1 MPGAHRLRW
10 LAVCAALLAG
20 WTCNFPTDQSP
31 SVFVLVTA
39 PRTFLLRGERL
50 KVQARAVRIVGKDT
64 LVVPNVVF
72 SWSTAN
78 PNFAT
83 VQRDTGSSATVTGV
97 NSGSAGIIA
106 RAANFDKARQGN
118 LAIRVA
124 NPLEIDSVRPRIV
137 RYGEVARVY
146 GIGVDSLF
154 LTSLA
159 GVTLIPYPFSATR
172 NRGTGEG
179 RVSYWVPPPATSDS
193 LFYLGAGVFGFADS
207 VTKILPRDIYD
218 PNDTIPAKINLD
230 LGGPWPAQLPSILFL
245 NPALAFEETP
255 RGVSRADW
263 FNFTTSDT
271 TSSYTF
277 FINHPT
283 SGDTTGVRTF
293 IMDSLAYKGTV
304 AGGYYGR
311 DSADYLG
318 SDLMRCKGQAF
329 KPAQAPRES
338 TVVALR
344 GLPSNGPSR
353 ASMHVLAFFS
363 PSSPQRYG
371 LGVVKGYI
379 VADPRIQPDK
389 YEPNKF
395 CHYADF
401 GNRKIALPNP
411 GTFSDTLTIDN
422 PHGIDWLRIDL
433 QGGSGT
439 TLVNFQTIA
448 RPFTTPDTSDID
460 LYVLTVP
467 NSATPTQL
475 TLVGADTAAGSTSNI
490 TLSLNAGASYYLAV
504 VDFAGVPTRYSL
516 CMARQVSILLPPT
529 CTPIPAVGSAA
540 LGAPNPIVR
549 TRRHRAGATLPFLQ
563 AAPAGA
569 PRVGTGTGGL
579 FDPKRQTF
587 P

>member
-1 MPGAHRLRW
+1 MPAAYRLRW
-10 LAVCAALLAG
+10 LAICAALLAG

-39 PRTFLLRGERL
+39 PRTFLLRGQRL
-50 KVQARAVRIVGKDT
+50 RVQARAVRVVGKDT

-72 SWSTAN
+72 AWSTAN

-97 NSGSAGIIA
+97 NSGSAAIIA

-137 RYGEVARVY
+137 RYGELARVY

-172 NRGTGEG
+172 NGVTGVG

-193 LFYLGAGVFGFADS
+193 LFYLGAGVFGFTDS
-207 VTKILPRDIYD
+207 ITKILPHDIYD

-230 LGGPWPAQLPSILFL
+230 LGGPWPTQLPNVLFL

-263 FNFTTSDT
+263 FNFTISDT
-271 TSSYTF
+271 TSDYTF
-277 FINHPT
+277 FLTFPT

-293 IMDSLAYKGTV
+293 ITDSLAYKGTV
-304 AGGYYGR
+304 PGGYFGR
-311 DSADYLG
+311 DSADFIG

-329 KPAQAPRES
+329 SPHMAPRDS

-344 GLPSNGPSR
+344 GLPSNGPR
-353 ASMHVLAFFS
+353 ASMHVLTFFS

-371 LGVVKGYI
+371 LAVIKGYI
-379 VADPRIQPDK
+379 VANPLIQPDK
-389 YEPNKF
+389 YEPNRF

-401 GNRKIALPNP
+401 GNRRITLPNP
-411 GTFSDTLTIDN
+411 GVFSDTLTIDN
-422 PHGIDWLRIDL
+422 PHAIDWLRIDL
-433 QGGSGT
+433 TGGSGT
-439 TLVNFQTIA
+439 TQVNFQTIG
-448 RPFTTPDTSDID
+448 RPFTAPDTSDID
-460 LYVLTVP
+460 IYVLTVP
-467 NSATPTQL
+467 NSASSTGL

-490 TLSLNAGASYYLAV
+490 TLTLNAGASYYVAV

-516 CMARQVSILLPPT
+516 CMARAIALPS
-529 CTPIPAVGSAA
+529 CTPIPLSAASAA
-540 LGAPNPIVR
+540 LRATSPVVR
-549 TRRHRAGATLPFLQ
+549 ARRRRAGATLPFLQ
-563 AAPAGA
+563 VAPPGAARA
-569 PRVGTGTGGL
+569 GTGTGGL
-579 FDPKRQTF
+579 FDPRRQTF

>member
-1 MPGAHRLRW
+1 MPAAYRSRW

-50 KVQARAVRIVGKDT
+50 KVQARAVRVVGKDT

-72 SWSTAN
+72 AWSTAN

-97 NSGSAGIIA
+97 NSGSAGIVA

-137 RYGEVARVY
+137 RYGELAKVY

-172 NRGTGEG
+172 NKVTGEG

-230 LGGPWPAQLPSILFL
+230 LGGPWPTQLPSVLFL

-263 FNFTTSDT
+263 FDFTISDT
-271 TSSYTF
+271 TSDYTF
-277 FINHPT
+277 FINFPT

-293 IMDSLAYKGTV
+293 ILDSLGYKGTV
-304 AGGYYGR
+304 PGGYFGR
-311 DSADYLG
+311 DSGDYIG
-318 SDLMRCKGQAF
+318 SDLVRCKGQAF
-329 KPAQAPRES
+329 SPHMAPRES

-344 GLPSNGPSR
+344 GLPSH
-353 ASMHVLAFFS
+353 SMHMLAFFS

-371 LGVVKGYI
+371 LGVLKGYL

-389 YEPNKF
+389 FEPNRF

-401 GNRKIALPNP
+401 GNRKIALLNP

-422 PHGIDWLRIDL
+422 PHAIDWLRIDL

-439 TLVNFQTIA
+439 TLVNFQTIG
-448 RPFTTPDTSDID
+448 RPFPAQPDTSDID
-460 LYVLTVP
+460 IYVLTVP

-490 TLSLNAGASYYLAV
+490 TLTLNAGASYYVAV

-516 CMARQVSILLPPT
+516 CMMRGGSILLPPS
-529 CTPIPAVGSAA
+529 CTPIPAVASAA
-540 LGAPNPIVR
+540 LTAPSSVSR
-549 TRRHRAGATLPFLQ
+549 ARRRRAGATLPFLQ
-563 AAPAGA
+563 AAPPGA
-569 PRVGTGTGGL
+569 ARARAGTGGF
-579 FDPKRQTF
+579 FDPRRQTF

>member
-50 KVQARAVRIVGKDT
+50 KVRARAVRVVGKDT

-72 SWSTAN
+72 AWSTAN

-97 NSGSAGIIA
+97 NSGSAAIIA

-172 NRGTGEG
+172 NKVTGEG

-207 VTKILPRDIYD
+207 VTKILPRDIFE
-218 PNDTIPAKINLD
+218 PNDTIPSKINLD
-230 LGGPWPAQLPSILFL
+230 LGGPWPTQLPSVLFL

-255 RGVSRADW
+255 RGVSAADW
-263 FNFTTSDT
+263 FDFTASD
-271 TSSYTF
+271 SVSDYTF
-277 FINHPT
+277 FINFPT

-293 IMDSLAYKGTV
+293 ILDSLRYST
-304 AGGYYGR
+304 AGGGYSGR
-311 DSADYLG
+311 DSADYIG

-344 GLPSNGPSR
+344 GLPSH
-353 ASMHVLAFFS
+353 SMHVLAFFS

-379 VADPRIQPDK
+379 IADPRIKPDK

-460 LYVLTVP
+460 IYVLTVP

-490 TLSLNAGASYYLAV
+490 TLSLNAGASYYVAI
-504 VDFAGVPTRYSL
+504 VDFAGVPTLYSL
-516 CMARQVSILLPPT
+516 CMARGGSILLPPS
-529 CTPIPAVGSAA
+529 CTPIPATVSAA
-540 LGAPNPIVR
+540 LRVPPPSPIVR
-549 TRRHRAGATLPFLQ
+549 ARRHRAGATLPFLQ
-563 AAPAGA
+563 VAPPGAARAGA
-569 PRVGTGTGGL
+569 GTGGL
-579 FDPKRQTF
+579 FDPRRQTF

>member
-1 MPGAHRLRW
+1 MPAAHRLRW

-50 KVQARAVRIVGKDT
+50 KVQARAVRVVGKDT

-83 VQRDTGSSATVTGV
+83 VQRDT
-97 NSGSAGIIA
+97 GSAGIIA

-172 NRGTGEG
+172 NKGTGEG

-230 LGGPWPAQLPSILFL
+230 LGGPWPAQLPSVLFL

-263 FNFTTSDT
+263 FNFTISDT
-271 TSSYTF
+271 TSDYTF
-277 FINHPT
+277 FINFPT
-283 SGDTTGVRTF
+283 SG
-293 IMDSLAYKGTV
+293 
-304 AGGYYGR
+304 
-311 DSADYLG
+311 
-318 SDLMRCKGQAF
+318 
-329 KPAQAPRES
+329 
-338 TVVALR
+338 
-344 GLPSNGPSR
+344 
-353 ASMHVLAFFS
+353 
-363 PSSPQRYG
+363 
-371 LGVVKGYI
+371 
-379 VADPRIQPDK
+379 
-389 YEPNKF
+389 
-395 CHYADF
+395 
-401 GNRKIALPNP
+401 
-411 GTFSDTLTIDN
+411 
-422 PHGIDWLRIDL
+422 
-433 QGGSGT
+433 
-439 TLVNFQTIA
+439 
-448 RPFTTPDTSDID
+448 
-460 LYVLTVP
+460 
-467 NSATPTQL
+467 
-475 TLVGADTAAGSTSNI
+475 
-490 TLSLNAGASYYLAV
+490 
-504 VDFAGVPTRYSL
+504 
-516 CMARQVSILLPPT
+516 
-529 CTPIPAVGSAA
+529 
-540 LGAPNPIVR
+540 
-549 TRRHRAGATLPFLQ
+549 
-563 AAPAGA
+563 
-569 PRVGTGTGGL
+569 
-579 FDPKRQTF
+579 
-587 P
+587 

>member
-1 MPGAHRLRW
+1 M
-10 LAVCAALLAG
+10 
-20 WTCNFPTDQSP
+20 
-31 SVFVLVTA
+31 
-39 PRTFLLRGERL
+39 
-50 KVQARAVRIVGKDT
+50 GKDT

-72 SWSTAN
+72 AWSTAN

-172 NRGTGEG
+172 NKATGEG

-218 PNDTIPAKINLD
+218 PNDTIPAKIILD
-230 LGGPWPAQLPSILFL
+230 LGGPWPAQLPSVLFL
-245 NPALAFEETP
+245 NPALAFEEAP

-263 FNFTTSDT
+263 FNFTISDT
-271 TSSYTF
+271 TSDYTF
-277 FINHPT
+277 FINFPT

-293 IMDSLAYKGTV
+293 ILDSLKYST
-304 AGGYYGR
+304 AGGGYSGR
-311 DSADYLG
+311 DSADYIG

-344 GLPSNGPSR
+344 GLPSNGPR
-353 ASMHVLAFFS
+353 ATMHVLAFFS

-371 LGVVKGYI
+371 LGVLKGYI

-389 YEPNKF
+389 YEPNRF

-401 GNRKIALPNP
+401 GVRRISLTTSVP
-411 GTFSDTLTIDN
+411 TFSDTLTIDN
-422 PHGIDWLRIDL
+422 PHAIDWLRIDL
-433 QGGSGT
+433 PGSLT
-439 TLVNFQTIA
+439 TQVKFRTAA
-448 RPFTTPDTSDID
+448 RPFPTEPDTSDVD
-460 LYVLTVP
+460 VYVLTVP
-467 NSATPTQL
+467 NSSTSTGL
-475 TLVGADTAAGSTSNI
+475 TVVGADTTAGSTDSV
-490 TLSLNAGASYYLAV
+490 TLTLNAGPSSSYYVAI

-516 CMARQVSILLPPT
+516 CIARATLAPACPP
-529 CTPIPAVGSAA
+529 PIPLAA
-540 LGAPNPIVR
+540 AASLATANSVVR
-549 TRRHRAGATLPFLQ
+549 ARRHHAAATLPFLQ
-563 AAPAGA
+563 AAPPRAGT
-569 PRVGTGTGGL
+569 RGL
-579 FDPKRQTF
+579 FDPWRLTL